1 MNRTT
6 HSFETGSQGFA
17 NGYQRVPSDKPLRL
31 AWLDQRGH
39 IRFVV
44 GRCIDITR
52 TRIHM
57 EVTELIPLRT
67 RVMLRADGSDIAG
80 SAFVKY
86 VTPYEEKFIVVL
98 ETA

>member
-1 MNRTT
+1 MNRAR
-6 HSFETGSQGFA
+6 HSFENGPRGLDG
-17 NGYQRVPSDKPLRL
+17 GYQQVPSDKPLRL
-31 AWLDQRGH
+31 AWLDSCGQ

-52 TRIHM
+52 SRIHV
-57 EVTELIPLRT
+57 EVNEQIPLRT

-86 VTPYEEKFIVVL
+86 VTPYEAKFIVVL

>member
-1 MNRTT
+1 MDRTT
-6 HSFETGSQGFA
+6 HLFDSSSQGFA
-17 NGYQRVPSDKPLRL
+17 QGHQQLPSDKPLRL
-31 AWLDQRGH
+31 AWLDQDRR

-52 TRIHM
+52 SRIHV
-57 EVTELIPLRT
+57 EVKEQIPLRT
-67 RVMLRADGSDIAG
+67 RVMLRADGSNIAG

-86 VTPYEEKFIVVL
+86 VTPYEAKFILVL

>member
-6 HSFETGSQGFA
+6 HSFENGSQGFA
-17 NGYQRVPSDKPLRL
+17 NGYQQVPSDKPLRL
-31 AWLDQRGH
+31 AWLDQRGQ

-52 TRIHM
+52 SRIHV
-57 EVTELIPLRT
+57 EVNEQIPLRA
-67 RVMLRADGSDIAG
+67 RVMLRADGSNIAG

-86 VTPYEEKFIVVL
+86 VTPYEKKFIVVL

>member
-1 MNRTT
+1 VNRTT
-6 HSFETGSQGFA
+6 HRFETGSQGFA
-17 NGYQRVPSDKPLRL
+17 NGYQQVPSDKPLRI
-31 AWLDQRGH
+31 AWLDPRGQ

-52 TRIHM
+52 SRIHV
-57 EVTELIPLRT
+57 EVNQQIPLRT

-86 VTPYEEKFIVVL
+86 VTPYEAKFIVVL